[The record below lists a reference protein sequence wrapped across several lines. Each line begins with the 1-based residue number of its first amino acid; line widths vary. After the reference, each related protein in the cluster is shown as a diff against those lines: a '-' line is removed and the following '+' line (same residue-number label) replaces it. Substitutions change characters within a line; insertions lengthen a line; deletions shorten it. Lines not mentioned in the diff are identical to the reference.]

1 MDGVH
6 FHSFQP
12 VLRHVLRQNQFQS
25 SLEEGSMK
33 ENIMKV
39 GENMISQ
46 KINDYCLIM

>member
-6 FHSFQP
+6 FQSFQSEMSSDK
-12 VLRHVLRQNQFQS
+12 NQFQS

-39 GENMISQ
+39 EGKYDFTED
-46 KINDYCLIM
+46 K